1 MVGSDW
7 NTLLLSPSTLL
18 FQRLSPP
25 RWALLR
31 GIFEAKSVP
40 KMGLGRPRWPS
51 WEMDAAQP
59 CPKQMSLSP
68 IAGWVSVMCVADD
81 CDERPS
87 AGAACPSLRLSN
99 R

>member
-1 MVGSDW
+1 MVGSAW

-25 RWALLR
+25 RRALLR

-68 IAGWVSVMCVADD
+68 IAGWVSVMCVIDD
-81 CDERPS
+81 CDEKTKRRGGMP
-87 AGAACPSLRLSN
+87 
-99 R
+99 